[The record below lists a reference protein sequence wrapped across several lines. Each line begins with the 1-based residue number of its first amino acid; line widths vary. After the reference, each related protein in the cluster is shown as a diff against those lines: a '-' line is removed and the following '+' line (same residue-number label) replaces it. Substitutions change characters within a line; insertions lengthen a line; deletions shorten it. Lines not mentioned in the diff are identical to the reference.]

1 LAPTKEGFF
10 VPKIKTTAAP
20 VRAAPP
26 SKLHID
32 KRADAIVEG
41 DAGRDD
47 EMMST
52 LQVAAWLGMS
62 TQWLEGARF
71 RGFGP
76 KYMNLGPRMVRYR
89 RGDIIEW
96 LRTRTHQSTSEYAT
110 PTPARRSSGRP
121 RAQR

>member
-1 LAPTKEGFF
+1 LPATK
-10 VPKIKTTAAP
+10 KTP
-20 VRAAPP
+20 VRPAPP

-32 KRADAIVEG
+32 KRADAIV
-41 DAGRDD
+41 DNTDVGRAD
-47 EMMST
+47 EMLST
-52 LQVAAWLGMS
+52 VEVAAWLGMS

-96 LRTRTHQSTSEYAT
+96 LRKRTHQSTSEYAI
-110 PTPARRSSGRP
+110 PTPARKSPGRP
-121 RAQR
+121 RASR

>member
-1 LAPTKEGFF
+1 LPPTTK
-10 VPKIKTTAAP
+10 KTPA
-20 VRAAPP
+20 RAAPP
-26 SKLHID
+26 AKLHID
-32 KRADAIVEG
+32 KRADAIVAV
-41 DAGRDD
+41 DDGRSD

-52 LQVAAWLGMS
+52 IEVAAWLGMS
-62 TQWLEGARF
+62 TQWLEGARH

-110 PTPARRSSGRP
+110 PVPARRSPGRP
-121 RAQR
+121 RAPR